1 MKYNLKYLMFG
12 LLALVF
18 ASCDK
23 HDNMDDIVHVGEMA
37 PHVHWTVPNTV
48 VSAGSDVAF
57 SVQYYTTEEDYPISH
72 LEVWYDVHETV
83 SKNVSAPWVV
93 STPYTIASEI
103 STIQRISTCIKRFE
117 HNEDN
122 YNTKERAYKFEDGFP
137 TSNTLGRVTWS
148 GAEFTEDKANV
159 NFGENFMQNFKDS
172 LYNYLVSN
180 PDAAYKDFAKLVSTD
195 SIWNVDLFLPYKT
208 TSFDENSQTNYD
220 HFVDHVIPAPLD
232 SLFKALS
239 FEDIIDD
246 GKGNLNISYS
256 RSYLINAQL
265 KCLDTKGTAG
275 LTKLTTINL
284 N

>member
-23 HDNMDDIVHVGEMA
+23 HDNMDDNLFVGEMA
-37 PHVHWTVPNTV
+37 PHVHWTIPNTV
-48 VSAGSDVAF
+48 VTAGSDVAF
-57 SVQYYTTEEDYPISH
+57 SVQYYTTEEECPISH
-72 LEVWYDVHETV
+72 LEVWYDVHESV

-93 STPYTIASEI
+93 STPYTVASDL
-103 STIQRISTCIKRFE
+103 SNIQRISTCIKRFE
-117 HNEDN
+117 HKEEFFNGNEQ
-122 YNTKERAYKFEDGFP
+122 AYKFDDVFP
-137 TSNTLGRVTWS
+137 TSNTLGRVTWG
-148 GAEFTEDKANV
+148 GAEFSEDKVVA

-195 SIWNVDLFLPYKT
+195 SIWNADLFLPYKT
-208 TSFDENSQTNYD
+208 TSFDENSQTDYD
-220 HFVDHVIPAPLD
+220 HFVDHKIPAPLD
-232 SLFKALS
+232 SLFQTLT
-239 FEDIIDD
+239 FEQIIDD

-256 RSYLINAQL
+256 RGYLINAQL
-265 KCLDTKGTAG
+265 KCVDTKGTAG
-275 LTKLTTINL
+275 LTKLTEITL

>member
-1 MKYNLKYLMFG
+1 MFG

-37 PHVHWTVPNTV
+37 PHVHWTIPNTV
-48 VSAGSDVAF
+48 VTAGSDVAF
-57 SVQYYTTEEDYPISH
+57 SVQYYTTEEEYPISH
-72 LEVWYDVHETV
+72 LEVWYDIHETV

-93 STPYTIASEI
+93 STPYTVASEV
-103 STIQRISTCIKRFE
+103 SNVQRISTCIKKFE

-122 YNTKERAYKFEDGFP
+122 YNEKERAYKFDDAFP
-137 TSNTLGRVTWS
+137 TSNTLGRVKWS
-148 GAEFTEDKANV
+148 GAEYSEDKLVA
-159 NFGENFMQNFKDS
+159 NFGENFAQNFKDS
-172 LYNYLVSN
+172 LYNYLISN

-195 SIWNVDLFLPYKT
+195 SIWNATLFAPYKT

-220 HFVDHVIPAPLD
+220 HFVNHEIPAPLD
-232 SLFKALS
+232 SLFQALS
-239 FEDIIDD
+239 FDQIIDD
-246 GKGNLNISYS
+246 GKGNLSISYS
-256 RSYLINAQL
+256 RGYLINAQL

>member
-1 MKYNLKYLMFG
+1 MKALKYLTLGLFG
-12 LLALVF
+12 LAFV
-18 ASCDK
+18 ACDK
-23 HDNMDDIVHVGEMA
+23 HDNMDDNVYVGEMA
-37 PHVHWTVPNTV
+37 PHVHWTIPNTV
-48 VSAGSDVAF
+48 VTAGSDVAF
-57 SVQYYTTEEDYPISH
+57 SVQYYTTEEEYPISH

-93 STPYTIASEI
+93 STPYTVASDV
-103 STIQRISTCIKRFE
+103 SSVQRISTCIKRFE

-122 YNTKERAYKFEDGFP
+122 YNENERAYKFEDSFP

-148 GAEFTEDKANV
+148 GSELTEDKLVA
-159 NFGENFMQNFKDS
+159 NFGENFAQNFKDS
-172 LYNYLVSN
+172 LYNYLISN

-195 SIWNVDLFLPYKT
+195 SIWNATLFAPYKT

-220 HFVDHVIPAPLD
+220 HFVNHEIPAPLD
-232 SLFKALS
+232 SLFQALS
-239 FEDIIDD
+239 FDQIIDD

-256 RSYLINAQL
+256 RGYLINAQL

>member
-1 MKYNLKYLMFG
+1 MKALKYLTLG
-12 LLALVF
+12 LIGLAFV
-18 ASCDK
+18 ACDK
-23 HDNMDDIVHVGEMA
+23 HDKMDDLVHVGEMA

-57 SVQYYTTEEDYPISH
+57 SVQYYTTEEEAPISH

-93 STPYTIASEI
+93 STPYTVASEV
-103 STIQRISTCIKRFE
+103 SNIQRISTCIKKFD

-122 YNTKERAYKFEDGFP
+122 YNEKERAYKFDDAFP
-137 TSNTLGRVTWS
+137 TSNTLGRVKWS
-148 GAEFTEDKANV
+148 GAEYSEDKLVA
-159 NFGENFMQNFKDS
+159 NFGENFAQNFKDS
-172 LYNYLVSN
+172 LYNYLISN
-180 PDAAYKDFAKLVSTD
+180 PDAAYRDFAKLVSTD
-195 SIWNVDLFLPYKT
+195 SIWNATLFAPYKT

-220 HFVDHVIPAPLD
+220 HFVNHKIPAPLD
-232 SLFKALS
+232 SLFQALS
-239 FEDIIDD
+239 FDQIIDD

-256 RSYLINAQL
+256 RGYLINAQL

-275 LTKLTTINL
+275 LTKLTEITL

>member
-1 MKYNLKYLMFG
+1 MFG

-37 PHVHWTVPNTV
+37 PHVHWTIPNTV
-48 VSAGSDVAF
+48 VTAGSDVAF
-57 SVQYYTTEEDYPISH
+57 SVQYYTTEEEYPISH
-72 LEVWYDVHETV
+72 LEVWYDIHETV

-93 STPYTIASEI
+93 STPYTVASEV
-103 STIQRISTCIKRFE
+103 SNVQRISTCIKKFE

-122 YNTKERAYKFEDGFP
+122 YNEKERAYKFDDAFP
-137 TSNTLGRVTWS
+137 TSNTLGRVKWS
-148 GAEFTEDKANV
+148 GAEYSEDKLVA
-159 NFGENFMQNFKDS
+159 NFGENFAQNFKDS
-172 LYNYLVSN
+172 LYNYLISN

-195 SIWNVDLFLPYKT
+195 SIWNATLFAPYRT

-220 HFVDHVIPAPLD
+220 HFVNHEIPAPLD
-232 SLFKALS
+232 SLFQALS
-239 FEDIIDD
+239 FDQIIDD

-256 RSYLINAQL
+256 RGYLINAQL

>member
-1 MKYNLKYLMFG
+1 MKYNLKYLMFA

-137 TSNTLGRVTWS
+137 TSNTLGRVTWG
-148 GAEFTEDKANV
+148 GAEFSEDKVVV

-195 SIWNVDLFLPYKT
+195 SIWNADLFAPYKT
-208 TSFDENSQTNYD
+208 TSFDENSQTSYD
-220 HFVDHVIPAPLD
+220 HFVNHEIPAPLD

-239 FEDIIDD
+239 FAEIIDD

-256 RSYLINAQL
+256 RGYLINAQL
-265 KCLDTKGTAG
+265 KCIDTKGTAG
-275 LTKLTTINL
+275 LTKLTEITL

>member
-1 MKYNLKYLMFG
+1 MKYNLKYLILG
-12 LLALVF
+12 LLGCAFVG
-18 ASCDK
+18 CDK
-23 HDNMDDIVHVGEMA
+23 HDKMDDLVFVGEMA
-37 PHVHWTVPNTV
+37 PQVHWTVPNTV
-48 VSAGSDVAF
+48 VSAGTDVAF
-57 SVQYYTTEEDYPISH
+57 SVQYYTTEEEAPISH
-72 LEVWYDVHETV
+72 LEVWYDIHETV

-103 STIQRISTCIKRFE
+103 SNIQRISTCIKKYE
-117 HNEDN
+117 HKEEN
-122 YNTKERAYKFEDGFP
+122 YNEKERAYKFDDTFP
-137 TSNTLGRVTWS
+137 TSNTLGRVQWG
-148 GAEFTEDKANV
+148 GAEYSEDKVVA
-159 NFGENFMQNFKDS
+159 NFGENFAENFKDS

-180 PDAAYKDFAKLVSTD
+180 PDAAYKDFAKLVATD
-195 SIWNVDLFLPYKT
+195 SIWNADLFKPYVT
-208 TSFDENSQTNYD
+208 VSFDENSQTEYS

-239 FEDIIDD
+239 FEDLIDD
-246 GKGNLNISYS
+246 GKGNLSISYS

>member
-1 MKYNLKYLMFG
+1 MFG

-37 PHVHWTVPNTV
+37 PHVHWTIPNTV
-48 VSAGSDVAF
+48 VTAGSDVAF
-57 SVQYYTTEEDYPISH
+57 SVQYYTTEEEYPISH
-72 LEVWYDVHETV
+72 LEVWYDIHETV

-93 STPYTIASEI
+93 STPYTVASEV
-103 STIQRISTCIKRFE
+103 SNVQRISTCIKKFE

-122 YNTKERAYKFEDGFP
+122 YNEKERAYKFDDAFP
-137 TSNTLGRVTWS
+137 TSNTLGRVKWS
-148 GAEFTEDKANV
+148 GAEYSEDKLVA
-159 NFGENFMQNFKDS
+159 NFGEKFAQNFKDS
-172 LYNYLVSN
+172 LYNYLISN

-195 SIWNVDLFLPYKT
+195 SIWNATLFAPYKT

-220 HFVDHVIPAPLD
+220 HFVNHEIPAPLD
-232 SLFKALS
+232 SLFQALS
-239 FEDIIDD
+239 FDQIIDD

-256 RSYLINAQL
+256 RGYLINAQL

>member
-1 MKYNLKYLMFG
+1 MFG

-37 PHVHWTVPNTV
+37 PHVHWTIPNTV
-48 VSAGSDVAF
+48 VTAGSDVAF
-57 SVQYYTTEEDYPISH
+57 SVQYYTTEEEYPISH
-72 LEVWYDVHETV
+72 LEVWYDIHETV

-93 STPYTIASEI
+93 STPYTVASEV
-103 STIQRISTCIKRFE
+103 SNVQRISTCIKRFE

-122 YNTKERAYKFEDGFP
+122 YNEKERAYKFDDAFP
-137 TSNTLGRVTWS
+137 TSNTLGRVKWS
-148 GAEFTEDKANV
+148 GAEYSEDKLVA
-159 NFGENFMQNFKDS
+159 NFGENFAQNFKDS
-172 LYNYLVSN
+172 LYNYLISN

-195 SIWNVDLFLPYKT
+195 SIWNATLFAPYKT

-220 HFVDHVIPAPLD
+220 HFVNHEIPAPLD
-232 SLFKALS
+232 SLFQALS
-239 FEDIIDD
+239 FDQIIDD

-256 RSYLINAQL
+256 RGYLINAQL

>member
-1 MKYNLKYLMFG
+1 MKYNLKYLMSG

-72 LEVWYDVHETV
+72 LEVWYDVHEIV

-172 LYNYLVSN
+172 LYNYLISN

-232 SLFKALS
+232 SLFRALS

>member
-1 MKYNLKYLMFG
+1 MFG

-37 PHVHWTVPNTV
+37 PHVHWTIPNTV
-48 VSAGSDVAF
+48 VTAGSDVAF
-57 SVQYYTTEEDYPISH
+57 SVQYYTTEEEYPISH
-72 LEVWYDVHETV
+72 LEVWYDIHETV

-93 STPYTIASEI
+93 STPYTVASEV
-103 STIQRISTCIKRFE
+103 SNVQRISTCIKRFE

-122 YNTKERAYKFEDGFP
+122 YNEKERAYKFDDAFP
-137 TSNTLGRVTWS
+137 TSNTLGRVKWS
-148 GAEFTEDKANV
+148 GAEYSEDKLVA
-159 NFGENFMQNFKDS
+159 NFGENFAQNFKDS
-172 LYNYLVSN
+172 LYNYLISN
-180 PDAAYKDFAKLVSTD
+180 PDAAYRDFAKLVSTD
-195 SIWNVDLFLPYKT
+195 SIWNATLFAPYKT

-220 HFVDHVIPAPLD
+220 HFVNHKIPAPLD
-232 SLFKALS
+232 SLFQALS
-239 FEDIIDD
+239 FDQIIDD

-256 RSYLINAQL
+256 RGYLINAQL

>member
-1 MKYNLKYLMFG
+1 MFG

-93 STPYTIASEI
+93 STPYTVASEI
-103 STIQRISTCIKRFE
+103 SSIQRISTCIKRYE
-117 HNEDN
+117 HNEDY
-122 YNTKERAYKFEDGFP
+122 YNNKERAYKYEGGFP
-137 TSNTLGRVTWS
+137 TSNTLGRVTWG
-148 GAEFTEDKANV
+148 GAEFSEDKVVA

-172 LYNYLVSN
+172 LYNYLISN

-195 SIWNVDLFLPYKT
+195 SIWNVDLFLPYKA

-220 HFVDHVIPAPLD
+220 HFVDHKIPAPLD
-232 SLFKALS
+232 SLYQTLS
-239 FEDIIDD
+239 FEQLIDD

-256 RSYLINAQL
+256 RGYLINAQL

-275 LTKLTTINL
+275 LTKLTEITL